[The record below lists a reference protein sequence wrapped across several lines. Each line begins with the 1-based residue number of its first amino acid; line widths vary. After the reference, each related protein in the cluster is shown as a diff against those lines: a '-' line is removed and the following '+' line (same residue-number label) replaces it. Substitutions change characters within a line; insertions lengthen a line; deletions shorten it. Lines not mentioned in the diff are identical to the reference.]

1 MIASLYLADL
11 DGLPPVKPS
20 GGFTRDE
27 LIARARRLLTV
38 HGADT
43 TVMEAIFG
51 KDT

>member
-1 MIASLYLADL
+1 MSTLYLADL
-11 DGLPPVKPS
+11 EGVPPVKPS

-27 LIARARRLLTV
+27 LMVRARRFLTV

-51 KDT
+51 KEPA